1 MEFFAALVVV
11 VVAWLVVRARRPAR
25 PGALQEELRNTHAA
39 MPQATAPITTQ
50 RDAKAIFEAT
60 LRRYGYAKSSKEHF
74 RETVAEFVEEMK
86 EHVEELRSIINTTK
100 EEIDKQRE
108 YRAMIADEIGDSQA
122 ERNPDGSD
130 DEDIAKAMRHLGHL
144 DREIAE
150 LAATLQEGREALKA
164 FRADRTPFIAAYA
177 EHTIAGRPNPNRARH
192 NAIIQ

>member
-1 MEFFAALVVV
+1 MEFVAALVVA

-25 PGALQEELRNTHAA
+25 PGAQQEEPRNTHAA

-50 RDAKAIFEAT
+50 RDAKATFEAT
-60 LRRYGYAKSSKEHF
+60 LRRHGYAKSNKEHF

-86 EHVEELRSIINTTK
+86 EHAEELRSIIDTTK
-100 EEIDKQRE
+100 EELDKQRE
-108 YRAMIADEIGDSQA
+108 YRAMIADELGDPEA
-122 ERNPDGSD
+122 EREPDGPD
-130 DEDIAKAMRHLGHL
+130 DEDIAKTMRHLGHL

-177 EHTIAGRPNPNRARH
+177 EHTIAGRPNPNRAR
-192 NAIIQ
+192 Q